1 MHLQMRSFLVF
12 QLKTLRL
19 KADHVEQAVVVT
31 NFLGTSRASTEAF
44 KTANLLKT
52 LSVNALIYGENGTGK
67 LTLAR
72 YILPNAPILNTHN
85 FDELLEA
92 IKSNRELII
101 THIEEAPNLKRLIDT
116 INASNIRVI
125 VTTKEGAENELLQ
138 DNFSVRIHI
147 PPLSERPE
155 DIRPLLELFMQE
167 ANTIFGEDKPFVMP
181 TYAFDLSRNAVS
193 LRKQLF
199 LYYQFSNIGEND
211 LMAIIEQYLSDKLG
225 SKNDYRNYLHL
236 YEVPLIRVGLK
247 QFKSQ
252 LQLAD
257 KLGLNRNTLRKKI
270 AEQSHYGLE

>member
-1 MHLQMRSFLVF
+1 MS
-12 QLKTLRL
+12 
-19 KADHVEQAVVVT
+19 HVVQAVVVA

-52 LSVNALIYGENGTGK
+52 LTVNALIYGENGTGK

-72 YILPNAPILNTHN
+72 YILPNAPILNTQN

-92 IKSNRELII
+92 INSNSEIII
-101 THIEEAPNLKRLIDT
+101 THVEDAPNLKRLIDT
-116 INASNIRVI
+116 IVTSKTRVV
-125 VTTKEGAENELLQ
+125 VTSSDSVQSEVLQ
-138 DNFSVRIHI
+138 EAFSVRIHL
-147 PPLSERPE
+147 PPLSERLE
-155 DIRPLLELFMQE
+155 DVGALLELFMQE
-167 ANTIFGEDKPFVMP
+167 ANIIFGDEKPFVMP
-181 TYAFDLSRNAVS
+181 TYAFDLSRNAIS

-199 LYYQFSNIGEND
+199 LHYQFSNIGESD
-211 LMAIIEQYLSDKLG
+211 LMAIMEQYLSDKLG

-252 LQLAD
+252 LQLSD

-270 AEQSHYGLE
+270 AENSQYGLE

>member
-1 MHLQMRSFLVF
+1 V
-12 QLKTLRL
+12 
-19 KADHVEQAVVVT
+19 AVT

-52 LSVNALIYGENGTGK
+52 LSVNALIYGEVGTGK

-85 FDELLEA
+85 FDELLAA
-92 IKSNRELII
+92 IDANREIII
-101 THIEEAPNLKRLIDT
+101 THIEDAPNLKRLIDT
-116 INASNIRVI
+116 IAETNTRVI
-125 VTTKEGAENELLQ
+125 ATTRSDSNKNEFLHE
-138 DNFSVRIHI
+138 NFSVRIHL
-147 PPLSERPE
+147 PPLRERTE
-155 DIRPLLELFMQE
+155 DIGALLELFTQE
-167 ANTIFGEDKPFVMP
+167 ANKIFSDEKPFEMP
-181 TYAFDLSRNAVS
+181 NYELDLSENAIS
-193 LRKQLF
+193 LRRQLF
-199 LYYQFSNIGEND
+199 LHYQFDSISESD
-211 LMAIIEQYLSDKLG
+211 LMSIMEQYLSDKLG

-270 AEQSHYGLE
+270 AEHSRYGLE